1 MLGPA
6 TLPTWFD
13 RSLDHVRLPAPLDP
27 TAAFAKDWLHLN
39 LFDHA
44 SGTVGLINASM
55 HGDPSTATAIV
66 VGCALFHHPRVGWF
80 GGADVQD
87 AGSAY
92 VDLAGF
98 GLRSVGFVF
107 TEDGGVAVSVRAAW
121 N

>member
-13 RSLDHVRLPAPLDP
+13 RSLDHVRLPTPLDP

-44 SGTVGLINASM
+44 SGTVGLINTSM

-66 VGCALFHHPRVGWF
+66 VGAPCSTIRGWVGL
-80 GGADVQD
+80 GGQTCRTPARLTSTWP
-87 AGSAY
+87 G
-92 VDLAGF
+92 LA
-98 GLRSVGFVF
+98 
-107 TEDGGVAVSVRAAW
+107 SVRSASCSQKTVASPFP
-121 N
+121 